1 MEKELFMLLRL
12 GLGNST
18 PEKEDISLLQG
29 FTQAQWEALEET
41 AQAQGVAG
49 IVLDGLEAL
58 KAYDGTAKAGVAL
71 PEKKFMIQWIGQ
83 VLQNYEARN
92 MQQLLVIDSVQKEWA
107 KEGIRTMIMK
117 GQAMGTYYPEP
128 KHRSPGDIDCY
139 LFYDNDN
146 VNPNPNDN
154 GSWGDAYR
162 KGNEVAKTFAD
173 SVDERWYK
181 HSQIFF
187 GGQMLE
193 NHQYFVHTRE
203 GKSSKE
209 LNQVLVGQLKGDSSE
224 FGLLSTTS
232 ALLPPPMFNALFLTY
247 HAMTHFLEEGL
258 KLKQILDWA
267 MFLKR
272 EADKVDWT
280 EFYRQCDKFHIR
292 RFADVMTDIAVR
304 YLGVNV
310 SVNVNVDKEL
320 TERVLHSTF
329 YDEDYVFSSG
339 KSGWANRLHIVRN
352 LWKYRWKYHKV
363 YQHSI
368 LRQLWFYA
376 TGYLFKTE

>member
-1 MEKELFMLLRL
+1 MQKELFMLLRL

-18 PEKEDISLLQG
+18 PEKEDISLLRG
-29 FTQAQWEALEET
+29 FTKAQWEALEET
-41 AQAQGVAG
+41 AQSQGVAG
-49 IVLDGLEAL
+49 IVLDGIDSIQFSGLQLSGLPKRLRLE
-58 KAYDGTAKAGVAL
+58 
-71 PEKKFMIQWIGQ
+71 WIGQ
-83 VLQNYEARN
+83 VLQNYETRN

-146 VNPNPNDN
+146 VNDN
-154 GSWGDAYR
+154 RSWGDAYR
-162 KGNEVAKTFAD
+162 KGNEVAKSFAD
-173 SVDERWYK
+173 SVDEGWYK

-203 GKSSKE
+203 GESSKE
-209 LNQVLVGQLKGDSSE
+209 LNQLLVDQLKGDSSR

-247 HAMTHFLEEGL
+247 HALTHFLEEGL

-272 EADKVDWT
+272 DADKVDWN
-280 EFYRQCDKFHIR
+280 EFNRQCDNYHMH

-304 YLGVNV
+304 YLGINV
-310 SVNVNVDKEL
+310 DDNANVNHNVDSKL
-320 TERVLHSTF
+320 TERMLHSTF
-329 YDEDYVFSSG
+329 YDDDYVFSSG
-339 KSGWANRLHIVRN
+339 QSGWANRWHIVRN
-352 LWKYRWKYHKV
+352 LWKYRWKFHKI
-363 YQHSI
+363 YQHSVI
-368 LRQLWFYA
+368 RQLWFYA

>member
-1 MEKELFMLLRL
+1 MFLLLRL

-18 PEKEDISLLQG
+18 PDKEDISLLQA
-29 FTQAQWEALEET
+29 FTQAQWEALEAT
-41 AQAQGVAG
+41 AQSQGVAG
-49 IVLDGLEAL
+49 IVLDGIDSIQLSGLQLTGLPKRLRLE
-58 KAYDGTAKAGVAL
+58 
-71 PEKKFMIQWIGQ
+71 WIGQ

-146 VNPNPNDN
+146 DN
-154 GSWGDAYR
+154 RSWGDAYR
-162 KGNEVAKTFAD
+162 KGNEVAKSFAD
-173 SVDERWYK
+173 SVDEGWYK

-209 LNQVLVGQLKGDSSE
+209 LNQLLVDQLKGDSSG

-232 ALLPPPMFNALFLTY
+232 AFLPPPMFNALFLTY
-247 HAMTHFLEEGL
+247 HALTHFLEEGL
-258 KLKQILDWA
+258 KLKQLLDWA

-272 EADKVDWT
+272 DADKVDW
-280 EFYRQCDKFHIR
+280 EKFYRLCDQFHMH
-292 RFADVMTDIAVR
+292 RFADVMTDIAVH
-304 YLGVNV
+304 YLGVELDNPAISCTSAYTEKV
-310 SVNVNVDKEL
+310 LQSTLYDK
-320 TERVLHSTF
+320 
-329 YDEDYVFSSG
+329 DYVFGSG
-339 KSGWANRLHIVRN
+339 QTGWANRWHIVRN
-352 LWKYRWKYHKV
+352 LWKYRWKYHQI
-363 YQHSI
+363 YQHGI

-376 TGYLFKTE
+376 TGYIFKTE

>member
-1 MEKELFMLLRL
+1 MQKELFMLLRL
-12 GLGNST
+12 GLGIST
-18 PEKEDISLLQG
+18 PEKEDISILQG
-29 FTQAQWEALEET
+29 FTQAEWKAIEEM
-41 AQAQGVAG
+41 AQSQGIAG
-49 IVLDGLEAL
+49 IVLDGLAAL
-58 KAYDGTAKAGVAL
+58 KAYEGTNKAGVVL

-139 LFYDNDN
+139 LF
-146 VNPNPNDN
+146 
-154 GSWGDAYR
+154 GDYA

-173 SVDERWYK
+173 SVDEGWYK

-209 LNQVLVGQLKGDSSE
+209 LNQVLVDQLKGDSSE

-232 ALLPPPMFNALFLTY
+232 ALLPPPMFNALYLTY

-280 EFYRQCDKFHIR
+280 EFYRQCDKFHMR

-339 KSGWANRLHIVRN
+339 KGGWANRLHIVRN

>member
-1 MEKELFMLLRL
+1 MQKELFMLLRL
-12 GLGNST
+12 GLGIST
-18 PEKEDISLLQG
+18 PEKEDISILQG
-29 FTQAQWEALEET
+29 FTQAEWKAIEEM
-41 AQAQGVAG
+41 AQSQGIAG
-49 IVLDGLEAL
+49 IVLDGLAAL
-58 KAYDGTAKAGVAL
+58 KAYEGTNKAGVVL

-139 LFYDNDN
+139 LF
-146 VNPNPNDN
+146 
-154 GSWGDAYR
+154 GDYA

-173 SVDERWYK
+173 SVDEGWYK

-209 LNQVLVGQLKGDSSE
+209 LNQVLVDQLKGDSSE

-280 EFYRQCDKFHIR
+280 EFYRQCDKFHLR
-292 RFADVMTDIAVR
+292 RFADVMTDIAVHC
-304 YLGVNV
+304 LGVGLDNPAV
-310 SVNVNVDKEL
+310 GCSSPY
-320 TERVLHSTF
+320 TEQVLKSTF

-339 KSGWANRLHIVRN
+339 QGGWTNRWHIVRN
-352 LWKYRWKYHKV
+352 LWKYRWKYHKI

-376 TGYLFKTE
+376 TGYIFKTE